1 MTKLSKNKKLNY
13 VLNDI
18 YSDLMDLGVEEIAR
32 YKRSFQ
38 EKLIITCIN
47 TEIWESA
54 MMNLKSYTKIIN
66 H

>member
-47 TEIWESA
+47 TEI
-54 MMNLKSYTKIIN
+54 
-66 H
+66 